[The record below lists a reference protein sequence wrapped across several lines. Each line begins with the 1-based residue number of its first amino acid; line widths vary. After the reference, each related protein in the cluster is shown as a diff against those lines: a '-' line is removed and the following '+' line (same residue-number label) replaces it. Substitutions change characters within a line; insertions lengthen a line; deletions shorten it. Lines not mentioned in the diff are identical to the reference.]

1 MQGINNL
8 GATCAINSLIQIIC
22 RCSKLRDVILNAN
35 VPDDSFTG
43 ELKEILDLLH
53 NKNVSLNPIKFLN
66 CFYKTFENIF
76 NKYEQIDINE
86 LWIYVFEKINEE
98 TSISYKPK
106 TDFNNI
112 YEEHDLKI
120 AIYNN
125 NKYSNILKLVQGSFI
140 NVIQCD
146 NCNNISHSFEPFI
159 NIALNIENE
168 NVSIVDLLMNNFK
181 VENRD
186 KDEWKC
192 DKCNDYHSYKK
203 TFKIWKIPDILFISL
218 NRFQDIHKKNYANIH
233 INSDIIFNKGSIS
246 TKDVDCKYN
255 LKSVGLHHGNLSNGH
270 YNALCYNNNIFT
282 LFNDESVNT
291 IDEPHLLN
299 KINNAYIML
308 YEID

>member
-22 RCSKLRDVILNAN
+22 RCCKLRNVILNAN

-53 NKNVSLNPIKFLN
+53 NKNLSLNPHKFIN
-66 CFYKTFENIF
+66 CFYKTFENVF

-98 TSISYKPK
+98 TSISYEPK

-125 NKYSNILKLVQGSFI
+125 NKYSNILNLAQGSFI
-140 NVIQCD
+140 NVIQCN

-168 NVSIVDLLMNNFK
+168 NVSVVDLLMNNFK

-282 LFNDESVNT
+282 LFDDESVNT
-291 IDEPHLLN
+291 IDEPNLLN

>member
-22 RCSKLRDVILNAN
+22 RCDKLRNVILNAD
-35 VPDDSFTG
+35 VPNDSFTG

-53 NKNVSLNPIKFLN
+53 NKNVSLNPVKFLN

-86 LWIYVFEKINEE
+86 LWIYIFEKINEE

-106 TDFNNI
+106 TNFTNI

-125 NKYSNILKLVQGSFI
+125 NKYSNILNLVQGSFI
-140 NVIQCD
+140 NVIQCN

-168 NVSIVDLLMNNFK
+168 NVSIIDLLMNNFK
-181 VENRD
+181 VENRE

-218 NRFQDIHKKNYANIH
+218 NRFKDINKKNYANIH
-233 INSDIIFNKGSIS
+233 INTNIIFNKGSIS
-246 TKDVDCKYN
+246 TKNVDCKYN

-282 LFNDESVNT
+282 LFDDDTVNI
-291 IDEPHLLN
+291 IDEPNLLN

>member
-66 CFYKTFENIF
+66 CFYKTFGNVF

-98 TSISYKPK
+98 TSISYEPK
-106 TDFNNI
+106 TNFNNI

-140 NVIQCD
+140 NVIQCN

-181 VENRD
+181 VENRE

-218 NRFQDIHKKNYANIH
+218 NRFQDIHKKNYANIY

-255 LKSVGLHHGNLSNGH
+255 LKSIGLHHGNLSNGH

-282 LFNDESVNT
+282 LFDDDSVNT
-291 IDEPHLLN
+291 INEPNLLN
-299 KINNAYIML
+299 KLNNAYIML